1 MQANRVAKIYLIN
14 RRLAMMEKPLL
25 FGAQYSVYVRIAR
38 LSLAEKAVD
47 YELVPVDIFA
57 KQGPPPGY
65 LDRHPFGRIPAFA
78 HAGFS
83 LYETGAIARYIDEAF
98 EGARLQPADLRE
110 RARCNQLISIAD
122 NYAYPQLVWS
132 IYVERVSKPGRGAV
146 ADEAKIAAAIPKA
159 RACLKAMSDLMGD
172 NPWLAARQLTLADLY
187 AAAMFDYFLMTPEGK
202 DMIRPYEN
210 LAAWWSNIAAR
221 PSMTATSPS

>member
-1 MQANRVAKIYLIN
+1 MT
-14 RRLAMMEKPLL
+14 EKPLL
-25 FGAQYSVYVRIAR
+25 FGAEYSVYVRIAR

-57 KQGPPPGY
+57 KEGPPPGY

-98 EGARLQPADLRE
+98 EGPKLQPADLRE

-122 NYAYPQLVWS
+122 NYAYPQLVWG
-132 IYVERVSKPGRGAV
+132 IYVERVSKPVRGAV
-146 ADEAKIAAAIPKA
+146 ADEAKIAGAIPKA
-159 RACLKAMSDLMGD
+159 NACLKAISDLMGD
-172 NPWLAARQLTLADLY
+172 NAWLAGPQLTLADLY
-187 AAAMFDYFLMTPEGK
+187 TAAMFDYFLMAPEGK
-202 DMIRPYEN
+202 DMIQQYEN
-210 LAAWWSNIAAR
+210 LAAWWSHVAAR
-221 PSMTATSPS
+221 PSMTKTSPI